1 MAEYYSNEPDN
12 GNRKGD
18 EGTMPLILGILSIV
32 LSLTFSRLVGLILG
46 IIAIVKGGQHR
57 HEDNDARIGFIC
69 CIIGV
74 SLSSVFLLAVS
85 SLLFSL
91 FTFWLI

>member
-12 GNRKGD
+12 GKKRGD

-57 HEDNDARIGFIC
+57 YADNDARVGFIC
-69 CIIGV
+69 GIIGV
-74 SLSSVFLLAVS
+74 CISSVFLVAIFAFM
-85 SLLFSL
+85 FSFIFL
-91 FTFWLI
+91 WIL